1 MYRVMD
7 SDEESGVIGRVM
19 KQVRETEV
27 DKLQQAVQARDEQ
40 IRDLKEEVDTCYKVI
55 LLLSRK
61 LNGEKDTWTFTFVKL
76 NKCKRFIYEL
86 SQLVYVSA

>member
-1 MYRVMD
+1 MHTYRVMD
-7 SDEESGVIGRVM
+7 SDEEQGVIGRVM

-61 LNGEKDTWTFTFVKL
+61 LYGEKDT
-76 NKCKRFIYEL
+76 
-86 SQLVYVSA
+86 

>member
-1 MYRVMD
+1 MD
-7 SDEESGVIGRVM
+7 SDEEQGVIGRVM

-27 DKLQQAVQARDEQ
+27 DKLQQPVQARDEQ

-61 LNGEKDTWTFTFVKL
+61 LYGEKDT
-76 NKCKRFIYEL
+76 
-86 SQLVYVSA
+86 

>member
-1 MYRVMD
+1 MD
-7 SDEESGVIGRVM
+7 SDEEQGVIGRVM
-19 KQVRETEV
+19 RQVKETEV

-61 LNGEKDTWTFTFVKL
+61 LYDEKDT
-76 NKCKRFIYEL
+76 
-86 SQLVYVSA
+86 

>member
-1 MYRVMD
+1 MD
-7 SDEESGVIGRVM
+7 SDEEQGVIGRVM
-19 KQVRETEV
+19 RQVKETEV

-61 LNGEKDTWTFTFVKL
+61 LYGEKDT
-76 NKCKRFIYEL
+76 
-86 SQLVYVSA
+86 

>member
-1 MYRVMD
+1 MRMYRVMD

-61 LNGEKDTWTFTFVKL
+61 LYGEKDT
-76 NKCKRFIYEL
+76 
-86 SQLVYVSA
+86 

>member
-1 MYRVMD
+1 MRTYRVMD
-7 SDEESGVIGRVM
+7 SDEEQGVIGRVM

-61 LNGEKDTWTFTFVKL
+61 LYGEKDT
-76 NKCKRFIYEL
+76 
-86 SQLVYVSA
+86 

>member
-1 MYRVMD
+1 MD
-7 SDEESGVIGRVM
+7 SDEEQGVIGRVM

-61 LNGEKDTWTFTFVKL
+61 LYGEKNT
-76 NKCKRFIYEL
+76 
-86 SQLVYVSA
+86 

>member
-1 MYRVMD
+1 MRTYRVMD
-7 SDEESGVIGRVM
+7 SDEEQGVIGRVM
-19 KQVRETEV
+19 RQVKETEV

-61 LNGEKDTWTFTFVKL
+61 LYGEKDT
-76 NKCKRFIYEL
+76 
-86 SQLVYVSA
+86 

>member
-1 MYRVMD
+1 MHTYRVMD
-7 SDEESGVIGRVM
+7 SDEEQGVIGRVM

-40 IRDLKEEVDTCYKVI
+40 IRDLKEEVGTCYKVI

-61 LNGEKDTWTFTFVKL
+61 LYGEKDT
-76 NKCKRFIYEL
+76 
-86 SQLVYVSA
+86 

>member
-1 MYRVMD
+1 MD
-7 SDEESGVIGRVM
+7 SDEEQGVIGRVM

-61 LNGEKDTWTFTFVKL
+61 LYGEKDT
-76 NKCKRFIYEL
+76 
-86 SQLVYVSA
+86 